1 MTILA
6 AFDPQTLDRAPVRFA
21 VAVAKFADVP
31 LVLASVRASVAP
43 APSAQDDVIGEEL
56 ERLRADITHDHGIE
70 VRTRTVKALPPAG
83 VTRALQNVV
92 DEEHASLVVVGSSRR
107 GAVGQ
112 VVPGTTAQRVINGS
126 ACPVVVVPRGYDAP
140 KQLTTIGV
148 AFVPTPEGR
157 RALHEAAM
165 VAEMSDADLRVLT
178 VVKPGLGAD
187 ASAGPTKQAAE
198 RNRAQLEAT
207 LTAAIAE
214 LADGVR
220 AESEVL
226 VDDPARALASVSPH
240 LDLLVMSS
248 RGYGLG
254 LAVLLGGVS
263 RRVTMKARCPVLV
276 VPRGSTSSLAPS
288 THRTMTTVCK
298 TYASETI
305 AGDAVDALTAAGVP
319 RRDIWLLTGHRIHDI
334 RHENVGGFAGAVDP
348 SSPVGTYAGAVRL
361 RRQGA
366 GAFTGDPDQQRQ
378 GSFADADIGTIITYE
393 DRAGRSHVG
402 DPLEL
407 QSLLRRLT
415 LNDEEAAR
423 VIHDLHTG
431 RAVVLVKG
439 SQIAASDARARLD
452 ELAHAA

>member
-21 VAVAKFADVP
+21 VAAAKFANVP
-31 LVLASVRASVAP
+31 LVLASIRASVAP
-43 APSAQDDVIGEEL
+43 APSAQEDVIGEEL
-56 ERLRADITHDHGIE
+56 ERLRADITYDHGID
-70 VRTRTVKALPPAG
+70 VRTRTVKALPPVG

-92 DEEHASLVVVGSSRR
+92 DEEHASLVVVGSSKR
-107 GAVGQ
+107 GVLGQ
-112 VVPGTTAQRVINGS
+112 AVPGTTAQRVINRS

-157 RALHEAAM
+157 RALHEAATI
-165 VAEMSDADLRVLT
+165 AQMSDADLRVLS
-178 VVKPGLGAD
+178 VVKPGIGAD
-187 ASAGPTKQAAE
+187 ASAGPARAAAA

-220 AESEVL
+220 ATSEVL
-226 VDDPARALASVSPH
+226 VDDPARALANVSQH
-240 LDLLVMSS
+240 LDLLVMGS
-248 RGYGLG
+248 RGYGPG
-254 LAVLLGGVS
+254 LAVLRGGVS

-276 VPRGSTSSLAPS
+276 VPRGSTKSLALPA
-288 THRTMTTVCK
+288 HRSLTTVWR
-298 TYASETI
+298 TYATEAI

-334 RHENVGGFAGAVDP
+334 RRETVGGFAGAVEP
-348 SSPVGTYAGAVRL
+348 TSPIGTYAGAVRL

-378 GSFADADIGTIITYE
+378 GSFADADIDTIITYE
-393 DRAGRSHVG
+393 DHAGCSHVG
-402 DPLEL
+402 GPLEL
-407 QSLLRRLT
+407 QSLFRRFTLT
-415 LNDEEAAR
+415 DEEAAR

-439 SQIAASDARARLD
+439 SQVAASDARAQLD
-452 ELAHAA
+452 ELARAA